1 MMILSRCAAT
11 AWPEACLD
19 PNTALALTK
28 ALIRAAIWLDADG
41 NANRGEAAKILARPE
56 YVGADAEVIARSMT
70 GTFEYEKGDRRAV
83 PDFNVFFRYFPTSP
97 DYSASVWKPTQ
108 IRPW

>member
-70 GTFEYEKGDRRAV
+70 GTFEYEKGDRRALAEL
-83 PDFNVFFRYFPTSP
+83 NVLFRYLSNYP
-97 DYSASVWKPTQ
+97 DYSQPVWDITQ
-108 IRPW
+108 IR